1 MIAVDIFADVYG
13 LDDTQRERSHRVA
26 GASKSLFMMVRRGA
40 SAVSP
45 MIFVDAALATL
56 DAVGAYA
63 RYRQAKEIT
72 AQLNAEA
79 DKLGALLGEL
89 NQQLKV
95 KTAVAEAQFART
107 LDSLRLRLQ
116 QQTLEIVLSEERF
129 SRFAGQIKLL
139 GQAIAKQRLN
149 AASNCVPLLQLEAA
163 YYQLVDAQLQTA
175 LDLIKE

>member
-1 MIAVDIFADVYG
+1 MIAIDIFADMYG
-13 LDDTQRERSHRVA
+13 LDDQQRERSHRA
-26 GASKSLFMMVRRGA
+26 TGATKSLFMMARSGA
-40 SAVSP
+40 SVASP

-95 KTAVAEAQFART
+95 KAAVAEAQFART

-116 QQTLEIVLSEERF
+116 QQTLEIELSEELL
-129 SRFAGQIKLL
+129 SSFAGQIKVL

-149 AASNCVPLLQLEAA
+149 AAPNCVPLLQLEAA